1 MSLEHGA
8 RRSAPKDVYSGPSSN
23 MFSFR
28 KNKSG
33 DEMWLEPSPSGGW
46 RETYREMGIAR
57 TW

>member
-8 RRSAPKDVYSGPSSN
+8 RRSAPVYSGPSTN
-23 MFSFR
+23 MFYSR